1 VVIDAAGKP
10 ASINAAIASA
20 RHAGR
25 IVIVGI
31 PSQAETSI
39 HLWEAGHRELTI
51 TVQKRSNGND
61 HDALQLLMSGK
72 IDPASFISHRF
83 PMERGADA
91 FKTMGAYADGVIK
104 PVVEF

>member
-1 VVIDAAGKP
+1 VVIDAAGKS

-20 RHAGR
+20 RHGGR
-25 IVIVGI
+25 IVVVGI
-31 PSQAETSI
+31 PSQAETALN
-39 HLWEAGHRELTI
+39 LWEAGHRELVI

-72 IDPASFISHRF
+72 IDPKSFISHRF
-83 PMERGADA
+83 SMEQGGEA